1 MSSKHINF
9 LMRVIEIIVSQGTPE
24 TREGC
29 GGVDMGV
36 VLHYQGYV
44 DHNGSVYNVRYY
56 TGRYEGPPCIELYD
70 VDKSIRAY
78 VFDGTE
84 KTPISA
90 AMFSSFDKTFT
101 KTKPEAGEPK

>member
-44 DHNGSVYNVRYY
+44 EHNGALYSARYY
-56 TGRYEGPPCIELYD
+56 TGRGGETPCVELYHT
-70 VDKSIRAY
+70 DKVGIAY
-78 VFDGTE
+78 TFNGTE

-90 AMFSSFDKTFT
+90 AMFRSFNDTFT
-101 KTKPEAGEPK
+101 KDKPEAGEHK